1 MTTET
6 ISNLVAR
13 IAAADKAAEDR
24 VELIKALARKGKWTD
39 RETAKS
45 VLLPLYAKARSVT
58 LTVSTTGPSAG
69 KPAWPADAAAA
80 KQAFNRL
87 LGDLFAASAA
97 KDEYE
102 IPEELR
108 KAAAALARLAAQY
121 QDENGKSLARKLAT
135 AALAAALA
143 A

>member
-1 MTTET
+1 MTTKI

-24 VELIKALARKGKWTD
+24 VELIKTLAKAGKWTD
-39 RETAKS
+39 RETAKD
-45 VLLPLYAKARSVT
+45 VLMPLYAKARGVT
-58 LTVSTTGPSAG
+58 LTVAATGGDAG
-69 KPAWPADAAAA
+69 KPAWPADAGTI
-80 KQAFNRL
+80 KKAFNRL
-87 LGDLFAASAA
+87 LGDLFASSTA

-102 IPEELR
+102 IPADVA
-108 KAAAALARLAAQY
+108 KAAATLARLAAQY